1 MFLEILRYFVP
12 ADFTKRFQL
21 EFASTLFFQPPTD
34 FLCADYFF
42 LFAGVILDSSVCRRY
57 LLIVRLLLFD
67 FLIWLLLLINFFI
80 PLLLSFNLCLL
91 FLLLFFLCNLFC
103 IFHLFFNI
111 FSIFLRFLFFNLI
124 GVVQLCNFLVIF
136 G

>member
-12 ADFTKRFQL
+12 TDFTKRFQL
-21 EFASTLFFQPPTD
+21 KFASTLFFDPPTD

-57 LLIVRLLLFD
+57 LLIVRLLFD

-80 PLLLSFNLCLL
+80 PLLLSFNLWLL
-91 FLLLFFLCNLFC
+91 FLLLFFLCDLFC
-103 IFHLFFNI
+103 IFHLFFTI

-124 GVVQLCNFLVIF
+124 GVVLVCNFLVIF
-136 G
+136 GY